1 MKQDTESGLM
11 SEWTQPSVLALLV
24 ANAFPLVGV
33 FLFGWEVFPLLVIF
47 WMENVIVGFFNI
59 LKMLAV
65 PMQPALAHLAKLF
78 MVPFFSVHYGMFTF
92 VHGVF
97 VMVLFGGKER
107 MSGGF
112 PGLSDWVNVVRE
124 ERLGWAVFALFLS
137 HGVSFVYNFLIGG
150 ERHQVSL
157 PQLMGQPYAR
167 VVVLH
172 LTILIGGGLMMALG
186 SPWAGL
192 LFLVVTKTVVDL
204 RSHLSERARF
214 GGQKDGVSLD

>member
-1 MKQDTESGLM
+1 M

-78 MVPFFSVHYGMFTF
+78 MVPFFMVHYGIFTM

-97 VMVLFGGKER
+97 VMFLFGGKER
-107 MSGGF
+107 MMDGI
-112 PGLSDWVNVVRE
+112 PGLSDWFGVVRE
-124 ERLGWAVFALFLS
+124 ERLGWAMLALFLS
-137 HGVSFVYNFLIGG
+137 HGISFIYNFLMKG
-150 ERHQVSL
+150 ECRRVSL
-157 PQLMGQPYAR
+157 PELMGQPYAR
-167 VVVLH
+167 VIVLH
-172 LTILIGGGLMMALG
+172 MTIPAAVGADENRGGSSFPPA
-186 SPWAGL
+186 
-192 LFLVVTKTVVDL
+192 
-204 RSHLSERARF
+204 
-214 GGQKDGVSLD
+214 